1 VPRETVQ
8 IIAERARS
16 LLSTGPE
23 SVDQAISRAVDEAFE
38 SGQGLAP
45 DKESNLIG
53 EIRSALSGYGQ
64 LDELV
69 ANPAIEE
76 IWINSPEQVF
86 VFENAIKKRLNLQLT
101 ALSVRQMVERMLRDS
116 GRRLDRSEPFV
127 DSTLLNG
134 SRLHVVIPDVTKE
147 HWSVNIRKFPNKVFS
162 LQDLARLGSMSFAL
176 ANFVAEEFIAGQNI
190 LVSGATQAGKTTL
203 LCAVLDVG
211 SQTERLISV
220 EETFEIRTNYI
231 DWVAMQSRQANLEG
245 VGEITLR
252 RLVKEALRMRP
263 SRLVI
268 GEVRQAEALDL
279 LIALNSG
286 IAGLCTIHANS
297 ALEAIEKLKLLP
309 LLAGENIPALFV
321 SQTVDRTIGIVIHC
335 VMDSDGVRRVSQV
348 IKSNGSGSWF
358 EVKL

>member
-1 VPRETVQ
+1 MPRETVQ

-16 LLSTGPE
+16 LLTSGPD
-23 SVDQAISRAVDEAFE
+23 SIDQAISRAVDEAFE
-38 SGQGLAP
+38 SGQDLATSV
-45 DKESNLIG
+45 ERVIVG
-53 EIRSALSGYGQ
+53 EVRSALSGYGQ
-64 LDELV
+64 LDELID
-69 ANPAIEE
+69 NPDIEE
-76 IWINSPEQVF
+76 IWINSPGEIF
-86 VFENAIKKRLNLQLT
+86 VFENSQKKRLNLQLT

-127 DSTLLNG
+127 DSTLING
-134 SRLHVVIPDVTKE
+134 SRLHVAIPDVTKE
-147 HWSVNIRKFPNKVFS
+147 HWSVNIRKFPSRVYS
-162 LQDLARLGSMSFAL
+162 LQELAQLGSLSIAM
-176 ANFVAEEFIAGQNI
+176 ANFIAAEFMSGQNI
-190 LVSGATQAGKTTL
+190 LVSGATQAGKTTM

-211 SQTERLISV
+211 SQTERLISI
-220 EETFEIRTNYI
+220 EETFELRTNYL
-231 DWVAMQSRQANLEG
+231 DWVAMQSRQSNLEG

-297 ALEAIEKLKLLP
+297 AIEAIEKLKLLP

-321 SQTVDRTIGIVIHC
+321 SQTVERTIGVVLHC
-335 VMDSDGVRRVSQV
+335 QMESNGVRRISQV
-348 IKSNGSGSWF
+348 IKSDGAGSWV